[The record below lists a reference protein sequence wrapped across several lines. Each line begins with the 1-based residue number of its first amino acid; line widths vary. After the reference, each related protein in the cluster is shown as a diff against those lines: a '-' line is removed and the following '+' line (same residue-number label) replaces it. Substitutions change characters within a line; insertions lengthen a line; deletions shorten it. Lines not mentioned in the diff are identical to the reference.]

1 MSGSALTE
9 PIETRWIV
17 ISGPPSSGKTTTL
30 DWFGERGEIVSQDS
44 TRRLLAQ
51 VAAEGRD
58 LEEFRFAED
67 FQPRVLEAMEA
78 AEGLLDPNQRSFL
91 EYALPCNI
99 AFHRT
104 ESLALTAGLS
114 EAASRYRYEAV
125 VLLDPLPWTSD
136 AERVED
142 AEYQVAVHRHM
153 IEVYTELGYDPIRI
167 EAMDPERRFDVIVE
181 RLGLDI

>member
-1 MSGSALTE
+1 MSESD

-30 DWFGERGEIVSQDS
+30 ESFAERGETISSDS
-44 TRRLLAQ
+44 TRQLLAE

-58 LEEFRFAED
+58 PEEFRFAED
-67 FQPRVLEAMEA
+67 FQPRALAAMEA
-78 AEGLLDPNQRSFL
+78 AEARLDPGQRSFL

-104 ESLALTAGLS
+104 EGLPLTGGLA
-114 EAASRYRYEAV
+114 EAARRYRYGAV
-125 VLLDPLPWTSD
+125 VILDPLDWTND

-142 AEYQVAVHRHM
+142 AAYQAEVHRHM
-153 IEVYTELGYDPIRI
+153 IEVYTELGYDPIRVQ
-167 EAMDPERRFDVIVE
+167 AMAPDLRFDVIVE
-181 RLGLDI
+181 RLGLTT